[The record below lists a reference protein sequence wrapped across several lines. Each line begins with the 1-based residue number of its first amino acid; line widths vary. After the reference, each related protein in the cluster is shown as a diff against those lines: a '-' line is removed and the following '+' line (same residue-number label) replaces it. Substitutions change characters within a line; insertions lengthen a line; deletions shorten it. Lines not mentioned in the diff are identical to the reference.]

1 MFHITGLEEMYGV
14 RFDHKLNGALLVRR
28 RDGGVRP
35 MANQRLQIRCKMLT
49 DLMIGLSFSSLTWS
63 GPSGDL
69 RRTTLAT
76 SPPEILSLPSSPK
89 LKW

>member
-35 MANQRLQIRCKMLT
+35 IANQRL
-49 DLMIGLSFSSLTWS
+49 
-63 GPSGDL
+63 
-69 RRTTLAT
+69 
-76 SPPEILSLPSSPK
+76 
-89 LKW
+89 